1 MTWSLRAVEDDV
13 DRRAYVDLMNTLQP
27 EWPTS
32 VEELAWEMATYP
44 GGARFVVAAEGR
56 VIGAASTGR
65 VYMHPPEF
73 ERFWLWLGVAPEW
86 RRQGIGSALLAA
98 TSEAAARA
106 GKTGFQG
113 DVLET
118 WTDGLAFLEHRG
130 FEVYERMRMV
140 RLQLAGL
147 TPPEVASPPGVR
159 ITDLA
164 ADPELIDGVHAV
176 AIATFR
182 DIPHVGEPID
192 PGTLE
197 AFRAR
202 DVDRPGVPH
211 DAFFIAVDE
220 GTGEVAGYAS
230 LLFAP
235 GSSSTA
241 YHDMTAVMPRWR
253 GRGLATALKRAT
265 IRWAV
270 EHGLEWLETGNDEHN
285 APMRA
290 VNARL
295 GYKPTPD
302 LLGVRG
308 PLATSVAG
316 TPASG
321 TAPWGR

>member
-1 MTWSLRAVEDDV
+1 VTWQLRDVEDDA
-13 DRRAYVDLMNTLQP
+13 DRRAYVDLLNTLQP

-32 VEELAWEMATYP
+32 VDELAWQDETFP
-44 GGARFVVAAEGR
+44 GGARFLATVDGR
-56 VIGAASTGR
+56 VVGAASAGR
-65 VYMHPPEF
+65 IFMHPPEF
-73 ERFWLWLGVAPEW
+73 ERYWLWLGVLPEW
-86 RRQGIGSALLAA
+86 RRRGIGSALLAA
-98 TSEAAARA
+98 TSEVAASA

-140 RLQLAGL
+140 RLPVAGL
-147 TPPEVASPPGVR
+147 TPPEVAPPPGIR
-159 ITDLA
+159 ITNLA
-164 ADPELIDGVHAV
+164 AEPALIDGVHAV
-176 AIATFR
+176 AIATFPH
-182 DIPHVGEPID
+182 IPHVGEPID

-202 DVDRPGVPH
+202 DIDRPGIPH
-211 DAFFIAVDE
+211 DAVAIAVDE
-220 GTGEVAGYAS
+220 TTGEVAGYAS

-235 GSSSTA
+235 GSSTIA
-241 YHDMTAVMPRWR
+241 YHDMTAVMPAWR

-270 EHGLEWLETGNDEHN
+270 EHGIEWLETGNDEHN

-295 GYKPTPD
+295 GYQPTPD

-308 PLATSVAG
+308 PLVTSVPG

-321 TAPWGR
+321 TAP